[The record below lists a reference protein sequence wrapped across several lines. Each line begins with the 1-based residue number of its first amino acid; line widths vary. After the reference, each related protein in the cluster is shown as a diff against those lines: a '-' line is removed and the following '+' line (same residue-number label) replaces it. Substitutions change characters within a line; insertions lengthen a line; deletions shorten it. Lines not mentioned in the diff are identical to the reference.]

1 VSGTVDLLEDN
12 YAAALPH
19 LEQAAPENPPALF
32 YRAEALR
39 LKGDVAG
46 AAAMY
51 RKVVA
56 LNANSMYYALVRA
69 RAMKWAQ
76 P

>member
-1 VSGTVDLLEDN
+1 
-12 YAAALPH
+12 
-19 LEQAAPENPPALF
+19 
-32 YRAEALR
+32 
-39 LKGDVAG
+39 
-46 AAAMY
+46 MY